1 MDSYQRLCELID
13 KYCEVDGAVRTAID
27 PVWMYRATNPTLKVP
42 TIYKPCLCLIIS
54 GAKEVTLGQEVYR
67 YEPGQ
72 LLAASVDLPLVGHV
86 TNASEDAPY
95 RSLSLDLDGQIL
107 SELVTNMDL
116 DIGVDGDSTRGLFV
130 EQTTQSLV
138 DAVLR
143 VVDLLDRPDEIPV
156 MLPLLMREVHYRLL
170 CTGQGVFIA
179 RLAMGGSNMQRISAV
194 LRLMKDNFDKP
205 LRVDELAQHANMSP
219 SSFHHHFKQ
228 VTAMSPLQYQKR
240 LRLTTARQIMLAEMK
255 DAASAAYAVGYEST
269 SQFSREY
276 ARMFGAPP
284 MRDIT
289 AILGQPANTVSQG
302 SIPGSRF

>member
-1 MDSYQRLCELID
+1 MDSYQKLCHLID
-13 KYCEVDGAVRTAID
+13 KYCETNGAVRTAVD
-27 PVWMYRATNPTLKVP
+27 PVWMFRSTNPTLKVP
-42 TIYKPCLCLIIS
+42 TIYKPCLCLIVS
-54 GAKEVTLGQEVYR
+54 GAKEVTLGQELYR

-86 TNASEDAPY
+86 TLATENEPY
-95 RSLSLDLDGQIL
+95 RSLSLDLDAKIL
-107 SELVTNMDL
+107 GELVANMDIKL
-116 DIGVDGDSTRGLFV
+116 GADGESTRGLFV
-130 EQTTQSLV
+130 EQTTESLI

-143 VVDLLDRPDEIPV
+143 VVELLDRPDDVPV

-170 CTGQGVFIA
+170 CTGKGAAIA
-179 RLAMGGSNMQRISAV
+179 GLAIGGSNMQRISAAV
-194 LRLMKDNFDKP
+194 QLIKDNFNKP
-205 LRVDELAQHANMSP
+205 LKVEELANRANMSP

-255 DAASAAYAVGYEST
+255 DAASAAYAVGYESA

-284 MRDIT
+284 MRDVMT
-289 AILGQPANTVSQG
+289 ILGQGGASQ
-302 SIPGSRF
+302 SADMAPY

>member
-1 MDSYQRLCELID
+1 MDNYQKLCHLID
-13 KYCEVDGAVRTAID
+13 KYCDANGAVRTEVE
-27 PVWMYRATNPTLKVP
+27 PVWMYRSTGPTLKVP

-54 GAKEVTLGQEVYR
+54 GSKEVTLGQDVYR
-67 YEPGQ
+67 YAPGQ
-72 LLAASVDLPLVGHV
+72 LLVASVDLPLVGHV
-86 TNASEDAPY
+86 TTATEDAPY
-95 RSLSLDLDGQIL
+95 RSLSLDLDAQVLGD
-107 SELVTNMDL
+107 LVSRMDINL
-116 DIGVDGDSTRGLFV
+116 AGDGDSVRGLFV
-130 EQTTQSLV
+130 EQTSDNLV

-143 VVDLLDRPDEIPV
+143 VVELLECRDEIPV

-170 CTGQGVFIA
+170 RTGKGALIA

-194 LRLMKDNFDKP
+194 LRLMKDNFHKP
-205 LRVDELAQHANMSP
+205 LSVDDLASHANMSP

-255 DAASAAYAVGYEST
+255 DAASAAYEVGYEST

-289 AILGQPANTVSQG
+289 AILNNPNHSLPVST
-302 SIPGSRF
+302 

>member
-1 MDSYQRLCELID
+1 MDAYQKLCNLID
-13 KYCEVDGAVRTAID
+13 KYCDADGSVRTAVE
-27 PVWMYRATNPTLKVP
+27 PVWMFRSTSPSLKVP
-42 TIYKPCLCLIIS
+42 TIYKPCLCLIVS

-86 TNASEDAPY
+86 MQATEDAPY
-95 RSLSLDLDGQIL
+95 RSLSLDLDAKIL
-107 SELVTNMDL
+107 GELVANMDVK
-116 DIGVDGDSTRGLFV
+116 IGADGESKRGLFV
-130 EQTTQSLV
+130 EQTTESLTN
-138 DAVLR
+138 AVLR
-143 VVDLLDRPDEIPV
+143 VVELLDRPEDIPV

-170 CTGQGVFIA
+170 CTDKGSMIA
-179 RLAMGGSNMQRISAV
+179 GLAIGGSNMQRISAA
-194 LRLMKDNFDKP
+194 LQRIKDNFDKP
-205 LRVDELAQHANMSP
+205 LRVEELATHANMSP

-284 MRDIT
+284 MRDVTALLNIT
-289 AILGQPANTVSQG
+289 TPAVHEDV
-302 SIPGSRF
+302 

>member
-1 MDSYQRLCELID
+1 MDSYQKLCGLID
-13 KYCEVDGAVRTAID
+13 KYCEADGAVRTAVE
-27 PVWMYRATNPTLKVP
+27 PVWMFRSTGPTLKVP

-54 GAKEVTLGQEVYR
+54 GAKEVTLGDELYR

-86 TNASEDAPY
+86 TLAAEDAPY
-95 RSLSLDLDGQIL
+95 RSLSLDLDAKIL
-107 SELVTNMDL
+107 GELVANMD
-116 DIGVDGDSTRGLFV
+116 IKMGADGESTRGLFV
-130 EQTTQSLV
+130 EKTTESLT

-143 VVDLLDRPDEIPV
+143 VVELLDRPDDVPV

-170 CTGQGVFIA
+170 CTAKGAAIA
-179 RLAMGGSNMQRISAV
+179 GLAIGGSNMQRISAA
-194 LRLMKDNFDKP
+194 LQLIKDNFDKP
-205 LRVDELAQHANMSP
+205 LKVEDLANRANMSP

-255 DAASAAYAVGYEST
+255 DAASAAYAVGYESA

-284 MRDIT
+284 IRDVM
-289 AILGQPANTVSQG
+289 AILGQGGASQ
-302 SIPGSRF
+302 SADMAPH

>member
-1 MDSYQRLCELID
+1 MDSYQRLCNLID
-13 KYCEVDGAVRTAID
+13 KYCDPDGAVRTAIE
-27 PVWMYRATNPTLKVP
+27 PVGIYRATGPSLKVP

-86 TNASEDAPY
+86 TNASTEVPY
-95 RSLSLDLDGQIL
+95 RSLSLDLDAKIL

-116 DIGVDGDSTRGLFV
+116 NIGLEGDSTRGLFV

-143 VVDLLDRPDEIPV
+143 VVDLLDHPDEIPV

-170 CTGQGVFIA
+170 RTGQGIFIA
-179 RLAMGGSNMQRISAV
+179 RLAMGGSNMQRISSV

-205 LRVDELAQHANMSP
+205 LRVDELAEHANMSP

-284 MRDIT
+284 MRDVM
-289 AILGQPANTVSQG
+289 AILSQSPDGAANTGISG
-302 SIPGSRF
+302 

>member
-1 MDSYQRLCELID
+1 MDSYQRLCNLID
-13 KYCEVDGAVRTAID
+13 KYCDPDGAVRTAIE
-27 PVWMYRATNPTLKVP
+27 PVGIYRATGPSLKVP

-86 TNASEDAPY
+86 TNASIEVPY
-95 RSLSLDLDGQIL
+95 RSLSLDLDAKIL

-116 DIGVDGDSTRGLFV
+116 NIGLEGDSTRGLFV

-143 VVDLLDRPDEIPV
+143 VVDLLDHPDEIPV

-170 CTGQGVFIA
+170 RTGQGIFIA
-179 RLAMGGSNMQRISAV
+179 RLAMGGSNMQRISSV

-205 LRVDELAQHANMSP
+205 LRVDELADHANMSP

-284 MRDIT
+284 MRDVM
-289 AILGQPANTVSQG
+289 AILSQSPDGAANSG
-302 SIPGSRF
+302 ISG